1 MRGSCG
7 YDCVVMITD
16 GREEL
21 KYIKSFLCG
30 NACMLFSEYA
40 LRVYGEAIH
49 EIKPHEN
56 SFEEPSAVKHL
67 PGV

>member
-1 MRGSCG
+1 
-7 YDCVVMITD
+7 
-16 GREEL
+16 
-21 KYIKSFLCG
+21 
-30 NACMLFSEYA
+30 MLFSEYA